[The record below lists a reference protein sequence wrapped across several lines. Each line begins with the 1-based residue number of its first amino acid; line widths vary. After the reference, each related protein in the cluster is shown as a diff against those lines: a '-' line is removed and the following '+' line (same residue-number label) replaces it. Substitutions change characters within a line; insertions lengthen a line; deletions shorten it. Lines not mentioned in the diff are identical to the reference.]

1 MDIKKLGKLLDGG
14 GWRAHG
20 RGSAQ
25 HKASAAQA
33 PGSAATTTSTP
44 SLMTTSRLAYS
55 EILPDEQADTV
66 VAFWARAHAFF
77 TAHGVTIERV
87 LTDNGPAY
95 RSNAFNAVPAGQGAK
110 HKYTRRYRPQTNG
123 KVERFNRILLEE
135 SAYVRTYTSGKTRG
149 AALKTWLHRYNSIA
163 ATPHSAGSHR
173 QPCHQGPTS
182 YS

>member
-1 MDIKKLGKLLDGG
+1 MARP
-14 GWRAHG
+14 RARQRPAQG
-20 RGSAQ
+20 VRRAGTRVRGYDYVHSVVDD
-25 HKASAAQA
+25 H
-33 PGSAATTTSTP
+33 
-44 SLMTTSRLAYS
+44 SRLAYS